1 MIAEIN
7 TVDDVRTF
15 IREVKA
21 EGLGDAFHPDDG
33 FAGYVNME
41 TNKPMYGLDAAWKRD
56 DLLNKCFEVCEA
68 AGMDIYDICLELVGE

>member
-21 EGLGDAFHPDDG
+21 EGLGDAFHPDND
-33 FAGYVNME
+33 FADYINTE
-41 TNKPMYGLDAAWKRD
+41 TGKDTYELTEAWKRQ
-56 DLLNKCFEVCEA
+56 DLLDKCFEVCEA